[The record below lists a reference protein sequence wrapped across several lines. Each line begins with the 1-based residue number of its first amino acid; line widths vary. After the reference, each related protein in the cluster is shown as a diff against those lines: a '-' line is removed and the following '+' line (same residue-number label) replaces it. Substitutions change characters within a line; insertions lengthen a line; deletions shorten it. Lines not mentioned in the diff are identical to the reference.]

1 MRRLLCCLMLLAS
14 PWAWAQMDLKEA
26 FERALQV
33 DPALQ
38 ASRQELLG
46 LEEVVPQARAALLPN
61 VSASASRNRV
71 WLDREELGV
80 SSESNYFS
88 LNNTLVLRQ
97 PLWRRPQWVQLEQAR
112 TQAGTAAFVR
122 QRAQADLLVRLSS
135 AYFDVLYAER
145 SLELVAAVAS
155 ASAQQLRSARR
166 VFEAGQGTRTDIDEA
181 QARFDQ
187 AQAQSVQ
194 ARQSRDYAR
203 RQMALLV
210 GQEVVG
216 LKSLNVDAAAPPQI
230 SGSLDDWLALAR
242 SGNPDLQLAR
252 AKLSLAELE
261 VRRVQAGHD
270 PTLDLIGQRSLS
282 KSENTQFPNS
292 SYATTQIGVQLNLPI
307 FAGGAV
313 SSAVRQ
319 AVANRERE
327 VFVVE
332 QVANELALKVQREVH
347 SLQEG
352 SDRLK
357 AARQALLS
365 ASQLVVS
372 TTKGVQ
378 AGTRTVLDTLNA
390 AQREAEARRELALVH
405 YQLQLSRLRLA
416 ALCGED
422 LLAIVEQ
429 LSRQLQASP

>member
-1 MRRLLCCLMLLAS
+1 VRRLFCILMLLAS
-14 PWAWAQMDLKEA
+14 PWAWAEMDLKEA

-80 SSESNYFS
+80 SSASKYFS
-88 LNNTLVLRQ
+88 QNNTLVVRQ

-112 TQAGTAAFVR
+112 TQAGTAEFVR
-122 QRAQADLLVRLSS
+122 RRAQADLLVRLSA
-135 AYFDVLYAER
+135 AYFDLLYAER
-145 SLELVAAVAS
+145 TLEFVAAVAT
-155 ASAQQLRSARR
+155 ASVQQLRSARR
-166 VFEAGQGTRTDIDEA
+166 VFELGQGTRTDIDEA
-181 QARFDQ
+181 QARYDQ

-194 ARQSRDYAR
+194 ARQNRDYAR

-210 GQEVVG
+210 GQEVLS
-216 LKSLNVDAAAPPQI
+216 LKSARVESAVPPQI
-230 SGSLDDWLALAR
+230 TGSLDDWLALAR
-242 SGNPDLQLAR
+242 SGNADLQLAR
-252 AKLSLAELE
+252 ARLALAELE
-261 VRRVQAGHD
+261 VRRAQAGHD

-292 SYATTQIGVQLNLPI
+292 SYDTTQIGLQLNLPI

-327 VFVVE
+327 AFVVE
-332 QVANELALKVQREVH
+332 QVSNDLTLKIQREVH

-352 SDRLK
+352 EDRLR

-365 ASQLVVS
+365 AAQLVVS

-390 AQREAEARRELALVH
+390 AQREAEVRRELALVH

-422 LLAIVEQ
+422 LLASAEQ
-429 LSRQLQASP
+429 LSRQLQAAP